1 MVFVFVLMQNLSY
14 RRYIGQNRRY
24 IAGKFLILFFLLL
37 SSDLVSSFS
46 LMSSIKSLI
55 LCIHVHE
62 LFYVF
67 CRLIW
72 PQFFLAVWV
81 AMWVCAQCGCLCAQ
95 CGCLCAQCWCLC
107 AQCWCLCAQC
117 GFLCGD
123 CLRMLC
129 ESVCM
134 RCGRQRS

>member
-72 PQFFLAVWV
+72 PQFFFGSVGRNVGVCAVWV
-81 AMWVCAQCGCLCAQ
+81 SVCAVLVFVCAV
-95 CGCLCAQCWCLC
+95 W
-107 AQCWCLCAQC
+107 
-117 GFLCGD
+117 F
-123 CLRMLC
+123 
-129 ESVCM
+129 SVW
-134 RCGRQRS
+134 